1 MNFRWTAAGRAALV
15 SAAHVGTAAV
25 SLTHLALGD
34 GQGPGGDSD
43 DNRTALRNERHR
55 AAIEGTAATS
65 GRIALRADFNPDAAY
80 GITEA
85 GIFGTAGDP
94 PSASQ
99 MLLYWTD
106 SGAEAAKAASGAAL
120 AIAALIEFQNAA
132 AEVAV
137 TVGGNI
143 VFGATEPA
151 SEEAFGSTRYAT
163 GTETGDKARADRSVT
178 PKGLHEGAGKVL
190 ATLLG
195 SAPGDGTV
203 YQLKGK
209 ADGTI
214 VVEERT
220 QDGASSAGIAANAAA
235 ITALAARVATLETKT
250 GDASETKKGIVELAT
265 AAEAKA
271 GTDGSKAVTPKS
283 LKAASP
289 APAITALAA
298 RVATLETKTGD
309 ASETKKGIV
318 ELATAAEAKAGTDG
332 GKAVTPKSLKAA
344 TDALPKG
351 LADKV
356 PAAAAADKHY
366 VIKRAKSSSGGGLSI
381 VEAVFRRYVTPGN
394 HNLVVPAGVT
404 RLRVLLVGAG
414 GGGGGG
420 GGAEGQGHDDDEYF
434 GDRGRSGRA
443 GGESAVLR
451 GTSVLARA
459 AGGAAGAG
467 GAGSS
472 THPQGPRYDPSPGA
486 GVLAP
491 DGSRYG
497 AGGGGGAPGS
507 GDGGSPARDGEGG
520 GAGSRT
526 GQVIDVTPGETLRV
540 KVGLAGTGG
549 AGGDADN
556 DSGGAGASGGNGFA
570 QIING

>member
-143 VFGATEPA
+143 VFGATDPA

-220 QDGASSAGIAANAAA
+220 QDGASSAGIAANAA
-235 ITALAARVATLETKT
+235 
-250 GDASETKKGIVELAT
+250 
-265 AAEAKA
+265 
-271 GTDGSKAVTPKS
+271 
-283 LKAASP
+283 
-289 APAITALAA
+289 AITALAA

-420 GGAEGQGHDDDEYF
+420 GGAEGQDHDDEEYF
-434 GDRGRSGRA
+434 GYRGYPGRA
-443 GGESAVLR
+443 GGESAVRR

-472 THPQGPRYDPSPGA
+472 THPRGPLYDPSPGA

-507 GDGGSPARDGEGG
+507 GTGGSGAHGGEGG

-526 GQVIDVTPGETLRV
+526 EQVIDVTPGETLRV
-540 KVGLAGTGG
+540 EVGLAGTGG
-549 AGGDADN
+549 AGGDGDN